1 MYNHAAK
8 SAIFV
13 TIGDRLL
20 WINRKHV
27 EKLSLDE
34 VKDILDNSPTGSNVV
49 VTRWQQYDRVKKEG
63 RYIYL
68 DSQYIFLQNFGAR
81 M

>member
-1 MYNHAAK
+1 LYNHAAK

-49 VTRWQQYDRVKKEG
+49 VTRWQQHDRVKKEG

-68 DSQYIFLQNFGAR
+68 DSQYILLQNFGAR